1 MTNVSPFIVELIQQD
16 YAVEQQEFS
25 TSLVQS
31 LFEQINCVRCTT
43 GILKPRVGKFT
54 SFFSCSHFP
63 LCDHKEVG
71 CDECGS
77 PMTRKRF
84 IGFKVC
90 LNDSCSHM
98 APICNVCGGD
108 MSLRESAR
116 GAFWGCK
123 NYRGNRVPSCSNTID
138 KAKISPQQVQ

>member
-1 MTNVSPFIVELIQQD
+1 FYVALTRAKHRVYVIADMTNVSPFIVELIQQD

-63 LCDHKEVG
+63 LCDHKEAG
-71 CDECGS
+71 
-77 PMTRKRF
+77 
-84 IGFKVC
+84 
-90 LNDSCSHM
+90 
-98 APICNVCGGD
+98 
-108 MSLRESAR
+108 
-116 GAFWGCK
+116 
-123 NYRGNRVPSCSNTID
+123 
-138 KAKISPQQVQ
+138 